1 MENAKV
7 YVDVLVNFDKDGTM
21 SPVDFIWEDG
31 EKYHV
36 DRIFARERCA
46 SRKAGGTGICYTIM
60 VNGKESH
67 LYYEFGLWRDAVPN
81 RLTEYRTTHNI
92 WKYNVDTHYILCYSI
107 IELSFMHSTLCREI

>member
-36 DRIFARERCA
+36 DRILARERCA
-46 SRKAGGTGICYTIM
+46 SRKAGGTGICYTVM

-67 LYYEFGLWRDAVPN
+67 LYYEFAPGRGRRLYSRFRRDRPVRRRQGQRA
-81 RLTEYRTTHNI
+81 RAGSDTASRTPGQ
-92 WKYNVDTHYILCYSI
+92 KSRRALQAGV
-107 IELSFMHSTLCREI
+107 

>member
-36 DRIFARERCA
+36 DRILARERCA
-46 SRKAGGTGICYTIM
+46 SRKAGGTGYRYTCQVGGKIC
-60 VNGKESH
+60 H
-67 LYYEFGLWRDAVPN
+67 LTYEEN
-81 RLTEYRTTHNI
+81 YR
-92 WKYNVDTHYILCYSI
+92 W
-107 IELSFMHSTLCREI
+107 FMERK

>member
-36 DRIFARERCA
+36 DRILARERCA
-46 SRKAGGTGICYTIM
+46 SRKAGGT
-60 VNGKESH
+60 
-67 LYYEFGLWRDAVPN
+67 EFVTP
-81 RLTEYRTTHNI
+81 
-92 WKYNVDTHYILCYSI
+92 
-107 IELSFMHSTLCREI
+107 

>member
-36 DRIFARERCA
+36 DRILQGSAVLVE
-46 SRKAGGTGICYTIM
+46 KQ
-60 VNGKESH
+60 VEP
-67 LYYEFGLWRDAVPN
+67 EFVTP
-81 RLTEYRTTHNI
+81 
-92 WKYNVDTHYILCYSI
+92 
-107 IELSFMHSTLCREI
+107 

>member
-36 DRIFARERCA
+36 DRILARERCA
-46 SRKAGGTGICYTIM
+46 SRKAGGTG
-60 VNGKESH
+60 
-67 LYYEFGLWRDAVPN
+67 LLVPYN
-81 RLTEYRTTHNI
+81 RQL
-92 WKYNVDTHYILCYSI
+92 LPYSDP
-107 IELSFMHSTLCREI
+107 

>member
-36 DRIFARERCA
+36 DRILARERCA
-46 SRKAGGTGICYTIM
+46 SRKAGGTGICYTVMEKRVIYTM
-60 VNGKESH
+60 N
-67 LYYEFGLWRDAVPN
+67 LINGLWRDDAP
-81 RLTEYRTTHNI
+81 
-92 WKYNVDTHYILCYSI
+92 DT
-107 IELSFMHSTLCREI
+107 

>member
-36 DRIFARERCA
+36 ERILARERCA
-46 SRKAGGTGICYTIM
+46 SR
-60 VNGKESH
+60 
-67 LYYEFGLWRDAVPN
+67 
-81 RLTEYRTTHNI
+81 
-92 WKYNVDTHYILCYSI
+92 
-107 IELSFMHSTLCREI
+107 

>member
-36 DRIFARERCA
+36 DRILARERCA
-46 SRKAGGTGICYTIM
+46 SRKAGGTGICYTVM

-67 LYYEFGLWRDAVPN
+67 LYYEFDKW
-81 RLTEYRTTHNI
+81 
-92 WKYNVDTHYILCYSI
+92 
-107 IELSFMHSTLCREI
+107 FMERRCSRYVKLQTVRENENTIYGKM

>member
-36 DRIFARERCA
+36 DRIRARERCA
-46 SRKAGGTGICYTIM
+46 SRKAGGTGICYTVM

-67 LYYEFGLWRDAVPN
+67 LYYECQRK
-81 RLTEYRTTHNI
+81 RKYNI
-92 WKYNVDTHYILCYSI
+92 WKHVIDAHYILCYSI
-107 IELSFMHSTLCREI
+107 IELSFMHSTLYREI

>member
-36 DRIFARERCA
+36 DRILARERCA
-46 SRKAGGTGICYTIM
+46 SRKSRWNRNLLHR
-60 VNGKESH
+60 NGEWKRES
-67 LYYEFGLWRDAVPN
+67 F
-81 RLTEYRTTHNI
+81 
-92 WKYNVDTHYILCYSI
+92 IL
-107 IELSFMHSTLCREI
+107 

>member
-36 DRIFARERCA
+36 DRILARERCA
-46 SRKAGGTGICYTIM
+46 SRKAGGTGICYTVM

-67 LYYEFGLWRDAVPN
+67 LYYEFDKW
-81 RLTEYRTTHNI
+81 
-92 WKYNVDTHYILCYSI
+92 
-107 IELSFMHSTLCREI
+107 FMERRCSGYVKLQTVRENENTIYGNM

>member
-36 DRIFARERCA
+36 DRILARERCA
-46 SRKAGGTGICYTIM
+46 SRKAGGTGICYTVM

-67 LYYEFGLWRDAVPN
+67 LYYEFDKW
-81 RLTEYRTTHNI
+81 
-92 WKYNVDTHYILCYSI
+92 
-107 IELSFMHSTLCREI
+107 FMERRCSLYVKLQTVRENENTIYGNM

>member
-36 DRIFARERCA
+36 DRILARERCA
-46 SRKAGGTGICYTIM
+46 SRKAGGTGICYTVM

-67 LYYEFGLWRDAVPN
+67 LYYEFDKW
-81 RLTEYRTTHNI
+81 
-92 WKYNVDTHYILCYSI
+92 
-107 IELSFMHSTLCREI
+107 FMERRCSSYVKLQTVRENENTIYGNM